1 MQPAAGLIAADTRV
15 FSSGE
20 KIREEKKK
28 NLSFS
33 NHWRQSLYFSLI
45 LIFIFKVLEAAFREL
60 GSRLSEAEP
69 QGSSAPAGSNAGTT
83 APYSTP
89 AAAGAFARLLYW
101 SLEHLPPA
109 ARWGLRFG
117 AGPCGWHGASGVPMG
132 DAEGAGDEPRPATP
146 ANPARTVGGGWTH
159 RSAGPKPGESNARG
173 SNRKEKHRKERI
185 IKGKIIII
193 MRGARGEEKNNKREN
208 SNKRVSNKRKIITGR
223 NNKG

>member
-1 MQPAAGLIAADTRV
+1 MGKQLTFEPGRV
-15 FSSGE
+15 FGKTFRSAASQAGAQPVPPSAAL
-20 KIREEKKK
+20 RVAGAQDA
-28 NLSFS
+28 L
-33 NHWRQSLYFSLI
+33 
-45 LIFIFKVLEAAFREL
+45 VLEAAFREL